1 MQNLTRLTDD
11 QLVADF
17 AQGENRAFDELL
29 ERHKLRV
36 HNYILR
42 IVKDADVA
50 DDVFQE
56 TFVKVIMTIKQ
67 GRYTADGKFGSWILR
82 IAHNVVIDHFRRE
95 KAEALVSTDD
105 ADYDLLNNRDL
116 CDGNVE
122 DVLCDAA
129 VRNDIRHLI
138 KDLPTEQR
146 QVLVMRYYSQMSF
159 KEIAERT
166 GVSINTALGRMRY
179 ALLNLRRMAAER
191 KIELSQ

>member
-67 GRYTADGKFGSWILR
+67 GRYTADGKFGSWTLR

-116 CDGNVE
+116 CYGNVE

-138 KDLPTEQR
+138 QDLPTEQR

-191 KIELSQ
+191 KIELSR

>member
-1 MQNLTRLTDD
+1 MQNLIRLTDD

-116 CDGNVE
+116 CDGNV
-122 DVLCDAA
+122 
-129 VRNDIRHLI
+129 
-138 KDLPTEQR
+138 
-146 QVLVMRYYSQMSF
+146 
-159 KEIAERT
+159 
-166 GVSINTALGRMRY
+166 
-179 ALLNLRRMAAER
+179 
-191 KIELSQ
+191 